1 MVWSQYVYEAT
12 TGYDVNDSGDD
23 EESTDIIQLN
33 IEDWEI
39 EYSEELHM
47 MWNTIRTLLHDAHIE
62 HKGQF
67 VDFVAFCF
75 KEHDPYHENIT
86 TQYDQQLMHI
96 WKNIRRIINNNHLHE
111 VMIRGAGFFHF
122 VDFVKN
128 YMCIY

>member
-12 TGYDVNDSGDD
+12 TGCDVGVSDD
-23 EESTDIIQLN
+23 EDSSDIIQLN

-47 MWNTIRTLLHDAHIE
+47 MWNTIRTLLYDAHID
-62 HKGQF
+62 HRGDF
-67 VDFVAFCF
+67 VDFVAFCY
-75 KEHDPYHENIT
+75 KEHDPYHEKVST
-86 TQYDQQLMHI
+86 KYDSQLMHI
-96 WKNIRRIINNNHLHE
+96 WKNIRRIVNRNHLHE
-111 VMIRGAGFFHF
+111 EMIRGASFFHF